1 MVSEGN
7 EIRDVS
13 LTQSVVKSEMTG
25 EKRGVPPEILQQ
37 IRDRIDII
45 DLISTYVSLY
55 KAGQNFKGLCPFH
68 SEKSP
73 SFSVNPVRQMFYC
86 FGCSVGGD
94 AFTFLMKQEGMDFM
108 EALRE
113 LSQRTGVALPERRES
128 AAKTTSGLSR
138 ERYFHVYQ
146 LAASWYHRN
155 LQETPEGQVA
165 RDYLDQRGI
174 ARESWNTFQL
184 GFVPEGWNGL
194 SKWLEQQSVK
204 PEELIQAGLV
214 ARKESEDG
222 TRISTYDR
230 FRGRVMFPIADPRGQ
245 VLGFGGR
252 ILEDGASPKYL
263 NSPET
268 DLFFKGRSLYGMD
281 KARQSATASGRF
293 YLVEGYFDVI
303 ALHQNGIE
311 NAVAPLGTA
320 LTSDHVQILRRLA
333 PSVMLVF
340 DGDAAGIGAALRTLD
355 LFMNSGIEVRV
366 LLLPAGEDPDTFI
379 RKNGVPAFRELE
391 GRAATLLD
399 FAIMSVLNKAKM
411 HSIQDRV
418 KRADEILAI
427 LHKTKNPIEKEEYLK
442 VVSERLGIRPDLLSK
457 RLPTISRPMNAVP
470 SAKRQE
476 QTATNLEVPQGKPE
490 ERDLIVLLLQG
501 RLESDQIRQLDEGAF
516 TVPLYRHI
524 LGKAFQHRDE
534 EGNVNLDALHAEF
547 SEDPAYEPVISR
559 LSVGEYY
566 CDEVFIHVVGCLRV
580 LKEKQIQRL
589 MDEVISQLKVA
600 QREGRQD
607 LVDALVAESNVL
619 RQKKALLTA
628 SP

>member
-1 MVSEGN
+1 
-7 EIRDVS
+7 
-13 LTQSVVKSEMTG
+13 MTG

-45 DLISTYVSLY
+45 DLISTYVSLS
-55 KAGQNFKGLCPFH
+55 KAGQNYKGLCPFH
-68 SEKSP
+68 SEKTP

-128 AAKTTSGLSR
+128 PAKTTSGLSR
-138 ERYFHVYQ
+138 ERYFQVYQ

-155 LQETPEGQVA
+155 LQETPEGQAA

-174 ARESWNTFQL
+174 TRESWGTFQL
-184 GFVPEGWNGL
+184 GFVPDGWNGL
-194 SKWLEQQSVK
+194 SKWMERQSVK

-214 ARKESEDG
+214 VRKESEDG
-222 TRISTYDR
+222 TRVALYDR
-230 FRGRVMFPIADPRGQ
+230 FRARVMFPIADPRGQ

-252 ILEDGASPKYL
+252 IMVDGASPKYL

-281 KARQSATASGRF
+281 KARQSGIASGRF

-303 ALHQNGIE
+303 ALHQYGIE

-320 LTSDHVQILRRLA
+320 LTSDHVQILRRLV
-333 PSVMLVF
+333 PSVMLLF
-340 DGDAAGIGAALRTLD
+340 DGDAAGIGGALRTLD

-379 RKNGVPAFRELE
+379 RTNGVAAFRELE
-391 GRAATLLD
+391 QKAATLLD
-399 FAIMSVLNKAKM
+399 FAIMSVLNKAQN

-427 LHKTKNPIEKEEYLK
+427 LHKTKNPIEKEEYLE
-442 VVSERLGIRPDLLSK
+442 VVSYRLGIRPDSLRKRFPTLS
-457 RLPTISRPMNAVP
+457 RAMNVATN
-470 SAKRQE
+470 ARGQE
-476 QTATNLEVPQGKPE
+476 QAGMNLEIPQGKSE
-490 ERDLIVLLLQG
+490 ERHLIVLLLQG
-501 RLESDQIRQLDEGAF
+501 RLEPDQIRQLDEEAF
-516 TVPLYRHI
+516 TVPLFRHI
-524 LGKAFQHRDE
+524 LGKAFQHTDE
-534 EGNVNLDALHAEF
+534 EGHLNLDALHAEY
-547 SEDPAYEPVISR
+547 SGDQAYEPVISR
-559 LSVGEYY
+559 LSVEEYH
-566 CDEVFIHVVGCLRV
+566 CDEVSIHVAGCLYR
-580 LKEKQIQRL
+580 LKSQEIERRI
-589 MDEVISQLKVA
+589 DEVINQLKVA
-600 QREGRQD
+600 QREGRQE

-628 SP
+628 SS

>member
-1 MVSEGN
+1 
-7 EIRDVS
+7 
-13 LTQSVVKSEMTG
+13 MTG

-37 IRDRIDII
+37 IRDRIDLI
-45 DLISTYVSLY
+45 DLISTYVSLS
-55 KAGQNFKGLCPFH
+55 KAGQNYKGLCPFH
-68 SEKSP
+68 SEKTP

-113 LSQRTGVALPERRES
+113 LSQRTGVVLPERRES
-128 AAKTTSGLSR
+128 AAKPTSGLSR

-165 RDYLDQRGI
+165 RDYLDRRGI
-174 ARESWNTFQL
+174 TRESWSTFQV
-184 GFVPEGWNGL
+184 GCAPDGWNGL
-194 SKWLEQQSVK
+194 SKWLERQSVK

-214 ARKESEDG
+214 VRKETEDG
-222 TRISTYDR
+222 TRVSTYDR
-230 FRGRVMFPIADPRGQ
+230 FRARVMFPIADPRGQ

-252 ILEDGASPKYL
+252 VMEDGASPKYL

-281 KARQSATASGRF
+281 KARQSGASAGRF

-311 NAVAPLGTA
+311 NVVAPLGTA
-320 LTSDHVQILRRLA
+320 LTSDHVQILRRLV

-340 DGDAAGIGAALRTLD
+340 DGDAAGMSAALRTLD

-379 RKNGVPAFRELE
+379 RKNGVSAFRELE

-399 FAIMSVLNKAKM
+399 FAIMSVLNKAQND
-411 HSIQDRV
+411 SIQDRV

-442 VVSERLGIRPDLLSK
+442 VVSERLGIRQDLLNK
-457 RLPTISRPMNAVP
+457 RLPTLHRQADAAL
-470 SAKRQE
+470 SAKGQK
-476 QTATNLEVPQGKPE
+476 QPVSNLSIPQGKPE

-501 RLESDQIRQLDEGAF
+501 RLEPSQIRQLDEGAF

-524 LGKAFQHRDE
+524 LCKAFQHMDQ
-534 EGNVNLDALHAEF
+534 EGQINLEALRAEF
-547 SEDPAYEPVISR
+547 SEDSVYESVISQ
-559 LSVGEYY
+559 LSVWDRYVE
-566 CDEVFIHVVGCLRV
+566 DVSIHVVGCLRV
-580 LKEKQIQRL
+580 LREKQIQRL
-589 MDEVISQLKVA
+589 MDEVIGQLKVA
-600 QREGRQD
+600 QREGRHEM
-607 LVDALVAESNVL
+607 VDTLNVEFNVL
-619 RQKKALLTA
+619 LGKKASLLRV

>member
-1 MVSEGN
+1 
-7 EIRDVS
+7 
-13 LTQSVVKSEMTG
+13 MTG

-45 DLISTYVSLY
+45 DLISTYVSLS

-68 SEKSP
+68 SEKTP

-113 LSQRTGVALPERRES
+113 LSQRTGVPLPERRE
-128 AAKTTSGLSR
+128 AAGKTTSGLSR
-138 ERYFHVYQ
+138 ERYFHLYQ

-155 LQETPEGQVA
+155 LQEIPEGQVA

-174 ARESWNTFQL
+174 TRESWNTFQL

-214 ARKESEDG
+214 VRKESEDG

-230 FRGRVMFPIADPRGQ
+230 FRDRVMFPITDPRGQ
-245 VLGFGGR
+245 VVGFGGR
-252 ILEDGASPKYL
+252 ILKDGASPKYL

-268 DLFFKGRSLYGMD
+268 DLFYKGRSLYGMD

-379 RKNGVPAFRELE
+379 RKNGVSAFRELE
-391 GRAATLLD
+391 GKAATLLD
-399 FAIMSVLNKAKM
+399 FAIMSVLNKAKND
-411 HSIQDRV
+411 SIQDRV
-418 KRADEILAI
+418 KRADDILAI

-442 VVSERLGIRPDLLSK
+442 VVSERLGIRPELLRK
-457 RLPTISRPMNAVP
+457 RLPTISRPISVAP
-470 SAKRQE
+470 SVKGKDQS
-476 QTATNLEVPQGKPE
+476 ATNLLAIPQGKPE

-501 RLESDQIRQLDEGAF
+501 RLEPDQIRQLDEGAF

-524 LGKAFQHRDE
+524 LGKAFQHRDD
-534 EGNVNLDALHAEF
+534 EGHLNLDALHAEF
-547 SEDPAYEPVISR
+547 SQDPAYEPVISR
-559 LSVGEYY
+559 LSVGEYN
-566 CDEVFIHVVGCLRV
+566 CDEVSIHVAGCLRV
-580 LKEKQIQRL
+580 LKKNQIQRL
-589 MDEVISQLKVA
+589 MDEVISQLKIA

>member
-1 MVSEGN
+1 MGG
-7 EIRDVS
+7 
-13 LTQSVVKSEMTG
+13 EMTG

-37 IRDRIDII
+37 IRDRVDII
-45 DLISTYVSLY
+45 DLISTYVSLS
-55 KAGQNFKGLCPFH
+55 KAGQNYKGLCPFH
-68 SEKSP
+68 SEKTP

-113 LSQRTGVALPERRES
+113 LSQRTGVVLPERREL

-138 ERYFHVYQ
+138 ERYYHLYQ

-155 LQETPEGQVA
+155 LQEAPEGQVA

-174 ARESWNTFQL
+174 TRESWSTFQL
-184 GFVPEGWNGL
+184 GYAPDGWNGL
-194 SKWLEQQSVK
+194 SKWLERQSVR

-214 ARKESEDG
+214 VQKEKEDG
-222 TRISTYDR
+222 SRVSTYDR
-230 FRGRVMFPIADPRGQ
+230 FRARVMFPIADLRGQ

-252 ILEDGASPKYL
+252 IMQDGASPKYL

-281 KARQSATASGRF
+281 KARQSATSAGRF

-303 ALHQNGIE
+303 TLHQTGIT

-320 LTSDHVQILRRLA
+320 LTSDHVQIVRRLA

-340 DGDAAGIGAALRTLD
+340 DGDAAGVSAALRTLD
-355 LFMNSGIEVRV
+355 LFVNSGLDVRV
-366 LLLPAGEDPDTFI
+366 LLLPTGEDPDTFI
-379 RKNGVPAFRELE
+379 RKNGVSAFRELE

-399 FAIMSVLNKAKM
+399 FAIMSVLNKAQKD
-411 HSIQDRV
+411 SIQDRV

-427 LHKTKNPIEKEEYLK
+427 LQKTKNPIEKDEYLK
-442 VVSERLGIRPDLLSK
+442 VVSERLGVRQDLLRK
-457 RLPTISRPMNAVP
+457 RLPTLRRQSDASP
-470 SAKRQE
+470 SSQVQEKPVAK
-476 QTATNLEVPQGKPE
+476 LSIPHGKPE

-501 RLESDQIRQLDEGAF
+501 RLVPDQIRQLDEGAF

-524 LGKAFQHRDE
+524 LAKALEHLDQ
-534 EGNVNLDALHAEF
+534 EGQVNLEALRGEF
-547 SEDPAYEPVISR
+547 SEDSGYESVLSQ
-559 LSVGEYY
+559 LSVWDLYIEDVS
-566 CDEVFIHVVGCLRV
+566 CHVVGCLRV
-580 LKEKQIQRL
+580 LENKQIQRL
-589 MDEVISQLKVA
+589 LDELIGQLKVA
-600 QREGRQD
+600 EREGRHD
-607 LVDALVAESNVL
+607 MVDALNVKINKL
-619 RQKKALLTA
+619 QGKKALLTV

>member
-1 MVSEGN
+1 
-7 EIRDVS
+7 
-13 LTQSVVKSEMTG
+13 MTG

-45 DLISTYVSLY
+45 DLISTYVSLS

-68 SEKSP
+68 SEKTP

-399 FAIMSVLNKAKM
+399 FAIMSMLNKAKM
-411 HSIQDRV
+411 NSIQDRV

-457 RLPTISRPMNAVP
+457 RLPTLSRPMNAAP
-470 SAKRQE
+470 STNRQE
-476 QTATNLEVPQGKPE
+476 QAVTTLAIPQGKPE

-501 RLESDQIRQLDEGAF
+501 RLEPDQIRQLDEGAF

-524 LGKAFQHRDE
+524 LGKVFQHTDE
-534 EGNVNLDALHAEF
+534 AGNLNLDALHGEF

-559 LSVGEYY
+559 LSVGEYN
-566 CDEVFIHVVGCLRV
+566 CDEVSIHVAGCLRV

-600 QREGRQD
+600 QRDGRQD

>member
-1 MVSEGN
+1 
-7 EIRDVS
+7 
-13 LTQSVVKSEMTG
+13 MTG

-45 DLISTYVSLY
+45 DLISTYVSLS
-55 KAGQNFKGLCPFH
+55 KTGQNFKGLCPFH
-68 SEKSP
+68 SEKTP

-113 LSQRTGVALPERRES
+113 LSQRTGVVLPERRES

-146 LAASWYHRN
+146 LSASWYHHN
-155 LQETPEGQVA
+155 LQETPEGQAA

-174 ARESWNTFQL
+174 TRESWSTFQL
-184 GFVPEGWNGL
+184 GFAPDGWNGL
-194 SKWLEQQSVK
+194 SKWLERQSVK

-214 ARKESEDG
+214 VRKETGDG
-222 TRISTYDR
+222 SRVSTYDR
-230 FRGRVMFPIADPRGQ
+230 FRARVMFPIADPRGQ

-252 ILEDGASPKYL
+252 IMEDGASPKYL

-281 KARQSATASGRF
+281 KARQSATSAGRF

-311 NAVAPLGTA
+311 NVVAPLGTA

-379 RKNGVPAFRELE
+379 RKNGVSAFRELE

-399 FAIMSVLNKAKM
+399 FAIMSVLNKAQKD
-411 HSIQDRV
+411 SIQDRV
-418 KRADEILAI
+418 KRADDILAI

-442 VVSERLGIRPDLLSK
+442 VVSERLGIRQDLLNK
-457 RLPTISRPMNAVP
+457 RLPTLPRQGKVAS
-470 SAKRQE
+470 SAKGQE
-476 QTATNLEVPQGKPE
+476 QPVSNLSIPQGKPE

-501 RLESDQIRQLDEGAF
+501 RLEPDQIRQLDEGAF

-524 LGKAFQHRDE
+524 LGKAFQHMDG
-534 EGNVNLDALHAEF
+534 EGNMNLEALHAEF
-547 SEDPAYEPVISR
+547 SEDPAYESVISQ
-559 LSVGEYY
+559 LSVGECYF
-566 CDEVFIHVVGCLRV
+566 DEVSIHVVGCLRV

-589 MDEVISQLKVA
+589 MDEVIGQLKVA
-600 QREGRQD
+600 QREGREE
-607 LVDALVAESNVL
+607 LVDALNVEANVL
-619 RQKKALLTA
+619 RRKKALLTV
-628 SP
+628 SPKL

>member
-1 MVSEGN
+1 MGG
-7 EIRDVS
+7 
-13 LTQSVVKSEMTG
+13 EMTG

-37 IRDRIDII
+37 IRDRVDII
-45 DLISTYVSLY
+45 DLISTYVSLS
-55 KAGQNFKGLCPFH
+55 KAGQNYKGLCPFH
-68 SEKSP
+68 SEKTP

-113 LSQRTGVALPERRES
+113 LSQRTGVVLPERREL

-138 ERYFHVYQ
+138 ERYYHLYQ

-155 LQETPEGQVA
+155 LQEAPEGQVA

-174 ARESWNTFQL
+174 TRESWSTFQL
-184 GFVPEGWNGL
+184 GYAPDGWNGL
-194 SKWLEQQSVK
+194 SKWLERQSVR

-214 ARKESEDG
+214 VQKEKEDG
-222 TRISTYDR
+222 SRVSTYDR
-230 FRGRVMFPIADPRGQ
+230 FRARVMFPIADPRGQ

-252 ILEDGASPKYL
+252 IMQDGASPKYL

-281 KARQSATASGRF
+281 KARQSATSAGRF

-303 ALHQNGIE
+303 TLHQTGIT

-320 LTSDHVQILRRLA
+320 LTSDHVQIVRRLA

-340 DGDAAGIGAALRTLD
+340 DGDAAGVSAALRTLD
-355 LFMNSGIEVRV
+355 LFVNSGLDVRV
-366 LLLPAGEDPDTFI
+366 LLLPTGEDPDTFI
-379 RKNGVPAFRELE
+379 RKNGVSAFRELE

-399 FAIMSVLNKAKM
+399 FAIMSVLNKAQKD
-411 HSIQDRV
+411 SIQDRV

-427 LHKTKNPIEKEEYLK
+427 LQKTKNPIEKDEYLK
-442 VVSERLGIRPDLLSK
+442 VVSERLGVRQDLLRK
-457 RLPTISRPMNAVP
+457 RLPTLRRQSDASP
-470 SAKRQE
+470 SSQVQEKPVAK
-476 QTATNLEVPQGKPE
+476 LSIPHGKPE

-501 RLESDQIRQLDEGAF
+501 RLVPDQIRQLDEGAF

-524 LGKAFQHRDE
+524 LAKALEHLDQ
-534 EGNVNLDALHAEF
+534 EGQVNLEALRGEF
-547 SEDPAYEPVISR
+547 SEDSGYESVLSQ
-559 LSVGEYY
+559 LSVWDLYIEDVS
-566 CDEVFIHVVGCLRV
+566 CHVVGCLRV
-580 LKEKQIQRL
+580 LENKQIQRL
-589 MDEVISQLKVA
+589 LDELIGQLKVA
-600 QREGRQD
+600 EREGRHD
-607 LVDALVAESNVL
+607 MVDALNVKINKL
-619 RQKKALLTA
+619 QGKKALLTV

>member
-1 MVSEGN
+1 MA
-7 EIRDVS
+7 
-13 LTQSVVKSEMTG
+13 G
-25 EKRGVPPEILQQ
+25 EKRGIPPEILQQ

-45 DLISTYVSLY
+45 DLISTYVSLS

-68 SEKSP
+68 SEKTP

-113 LSQRTGVALPERRES
+113 LSQRTGVVLPERRES
-128 AAKTTSGLSR
+128 AVKTTSGLSR
-138 ERYFHVYQ
+138 ERYLHVYQ

-155 LQETPEGQVA
+155 LQETPEGQAA

-174 ARESWNTFQL
+174 TRESWGTFQL
-184 GFVPEGWNGL
+184 GFVPDGWNGL
-194 SKWLEQQSVK
+194 SKWMERQSVK

-214 ARKESEDG
+214 VRKESEDG
-222 TRISTYDR
+222 KRVALYDR
-230 FRGRVMFPIADPRGQ
+230 FRARVMFPITDPRGK

-252 ILEDGASPKYL
+252 ILVDGASPKYL

-281 KARQSATASGRF
+281 KARQSGTVSGRF

-303 ALHQNGIE
+303 ALHQYGIE

-340 DGDAAGIGAALRTLD
+340 DGDAAGVGAALRTLD

-391 GRAATLLD
+391 GRASTLLD
-399 FAIMSVLNKAKM
+399 FAIMSVLNQTQKD
-411 HSIQDRV
+411 SIQDRV
-418 KRADEILAI
+418 KRADDILAI

-442 VVSERLGIRPDLLSK
+442 VVSERLGIRPDLLRK
-457 RLPTISRPMNAVP
+457 RLPTFSRPMHVART
-470 SAKRQE
+470 AKGQE
-476 QTATNLEVPQGKPE
+476 QAATNLEIPQGKPE
-490 ERDLIVLLLQG
+490 ERHLIVLLLQG
-501 RLESDQIRQLDEGAF
+501 RLEPGQIRQLDEEVF

-524 LGKAFQHRDE
+524 LGTARRHTDG
-534 EGNVNLDALHAEF
+534 EGHVNLDALHAEF
-547 SEDPAYEPVISR
+547 SEDQAYESVISR
-559 LSVGEYY
+559 LSVEEYY
-566 CDEVFIHVVGCLRV
+566 CDEVSIHVAGCLRV

-589 MDEVISQLKVA
+589 MDEVINQLKVA
-600 QREGRQD
+600 QREGRQE
-607 LVDALVAESNVL
+607 LVDALVAESNAL
-619 RQKKALLTA
+619 RQKKASLTA
-628 SP
+628 SS